1 MGLIRYL
8 GSLIKNDT
16 GNSSKSFA
24 LVMST
29 LVSFITS
36 LTICDILVYDVYQN
50 GYIKTDLEKAGI
62 FMLCMGGYMAGSSVS
77 KIFGDRAYASSIVA
91 MEEDESRMR
100 RRRHGTRGVDN
111 NECNEEEI
119 LED

>member
-1 MGLIRYL
+1 MGLLRYL

-36 LTICDILVYDVYQN
+36 LTICGILVYDVYQN
-50 GYIKTDLEKAGI
+50 GYIKTDLDALGI
-62 FMLCMGGYMAGSSVS
+62 FIICVYSGNAASGVP
-77 KIFGDRAYASSIVA
+77 KIFGDKYLNRSKVMKKREEETI
-91 MEEDESRMR
+91 EDE
-100 RRRHGTRGVDN
+100 
-111 NECNEEEI
+111 
-119 LED
+119 

>member
-36 LTICDILVYDVYQN
+36 LVICGILIYDVYEN
-50 GYIKTDLEKAGI
+50 GFIKTDLEALGI
-62 FMLCMGGYMAGSSVS
+62 FIICVYSGNAASGVP
-77 KIFGDRAYASSIVA
+77 KIFGDKYFSKVKLMKKR
-91 MEEDESRMR
+91 EE
-100 RRRHGTRGVDN
+100 
-111 NECNEEEI
+111 EEEI
-119 LED
+119 IDDE

>member
-36 LTICDILVYDVYQN
+36 LVICGILIYDVYEN
-50 GYIKTDLEKAGI
+50 GFIKTDLEALGI
-62 FMLCMGGYMAGSSVS
+62 FIICVYSGNAASGVP
-77 KIFGDRAYASSIVA
+77 KIFGDKYFSKVKLMKKREEEEGII
-91 MEEDESRMR
+91 EDE
-100 RRRHGTRGVDN
+100 
-111 NECNEEEI
+111 
-119 LED
+119 

>member
-1 MGLIRYL
+1 MGLLKYL

-36 LTICDILVYDVYQN
+36 LTICGILVYDVYQN
-50 GYIKTDLEKAGI
+50 GFIKTDLEALGI
-62 FMLCMGGYMAGSSVS
+62 FIICVYSGNAASGVP
-77 KIFGDRAYASSIVA
+77 KIFGDKYLSRAKMMKKREEEEGII
-91 MEEDESRMR
+91 EDE
-100 RRRHGTRGVDN
+100 
-111 NECNEEEI
+111 
-119 LED
+119 

>member
-1 MGLIRYL
+1 MGLLKYL

-36 LTICDILVYDVYQN
+36 LVICGILVYDVYSN
-50 GYIKTDLEKAGI
+50 GYIKTDLDALGI
-62 FMLCMGGYMAGSSVS
+62 FIICVYSGNAASGVP
-77 KIFGDRAYASSIVA
+77 KIFGDKYLSRVKMMKKRDEEGII
-91 MEEDESRMR
+91 EDE
-100 RRRHGTRGVDN
+100 
-111 NECNEEEI
+111 
-119 LED
+119 

>member
-1 MGLIRYL
+1 MGIIKYL

-36 LTICDILVYDVYQN
+36 LTICVILIYDVYCN
-50 GYIKTDLEKAGI
+50 GFIKTDLEALGI
-62 FMLCMGGYMAGSSVS
+62 FIICVYSGNAASGVP
-77 KIFGDRAYASSIVA
+77 KIFGDKYFSRTK
-91 MEEDESRMR
+91 MLRKEDEEI
-100 RRRHGTRGVDN
+100 TDN
-111 NECNEEEI
+111 E
-119 LED
+119 

>member
-1 MGLIRYL
+1 MGIIKYL

-36 LTICDILVYDVYQN
+36 LTICGILIYDVYCN
-50 GYIKTDLEKAGI
+50 GFIKTDLEALGI
-62 FMLCMGGYMAGSSVS
+62 FIICVYSGNAASGVP
-77 KIFGDRAYASSIVA
+77 KIFGDKYFSRTK
-91 MEEDESRMR
+91 MLRKEDEEI
-100 RRRHGTRGVDN
+100 TDN
-111 NECNEEEI
+111 E
-119 LED
+119 